1 MILDILAYPDPRLA
15 LKAEEIKEIT
25 PEIRTLAADMLETMY
40 ENEGIGLAAP
50 QVGRPIRLV
59 VMDLSGPEKRE
70 DPKIFVNPTL
80 ELLGEKCKTEE
91 GCLSVPGYRNEVMR
105 HEQALVKATDLDGNP
120 IETEAR
126 DLFSICIQ
134 HECDHLE
141 GVLFIDRVGRLK
153 RSLYDARLKKQQKKK
168 A

>member
-1 MILDILAYPDPRLA
+1 MTLEILAYPDPRLA

-25 PEIRTLAADMLETMY
+25 PEIRALAADMLETMY

-50 QVGRPIRLV
+50 QVGHPLRLV

-70 DPKIFVNPTL
+70 NPKVFVNPTI
-80 ELLGEKCKTEE
+80 ELTGEKRKAEE
-91 GCLSVPGYRNEVMR
+91 GCLSVPGYRNDVMR
-105 HEQALVKATDLDGNP
+105 HERALLKATDLDGNP
-120 IETEAR
+120 IEAEAE

-153 RSLYDARLKKQQKKK
+153 RSLYESRLKKQLKKK
-168 A
+168 D

>member
-1 MILDILAYPDPRLA
+1 MILEILAYPDPRLA

-40 ENEGIGLAAP
+40 ENDGIGLAAP
-50 QVGRPIRLV
+50 QVGHPIRLV

-70 DPKIFVNPTL
+70 APQVFINPTL
-80 ELLGEKCKTEE
+80 ELLGEKRKAEE
-91 GCLSVPGYRNEVMR
+91 GCLSVPGYRNDVMR
-105 HEQALVKATDLDGNP
+105 YEQALLKAMDLDGNP
-120 IETEAR
+120 IETEAE

-153 RSLYDARLKKQQKKK
+153 RSLYDSRLKKQLKKK
-168 A
+168 D